1 MSTATGWS
9 SAPSGTVTPRCGRT
23 NDQEDGYPLEPAQ
36 AHGRARHVP
45 DHRPGRPAG
54 RTGGPPVARAGVQVG
69 HPTAAAPVDGHLRR
83 ALRHP
88 GLHPQR
94 PHRGRGGQHPGPQG
108 RRGRDHP
115 TAAQRPTDPD
125 PSPGPVSRDRDDLR
139 AQERQVRRTR
149 ILTVLTATLPGLA
162 EQDAGAVLTSLRA
175 DRGTPLR
182 VLDEHLGDHPD
193 ALTSGDTN
201 CPAVVVRLV
210 RGLRDAGH
218 RGVVLPGCSTC
229 GRTGVPLP
237 RFGPGGRVC
246 QACGVKNSKKECR
259 RCGRTARIFA
269 RRDEG
274 GICYS
279 CYRLDPQIVEECAGC
294 SRIRMPVTRQPD
306 GRALCLD
313 CWTPPSRTC
322 VNSGEHGFVCRAC
335 RPRKQ
340 SPCSSCGRS
349 RRVQARWPL
358 GPVCGACYVRVLD
371 HPGRCSRCGT
381 RQPLIARGEDGEAI
395 CGPCAGL
402 TGVYT
407 CPGCG
412 TGGRLYADGRCP
424 RCVLGVRLEQHLTGP
439 DGHVSAQLRPLL
451 EALAR
456 TEDARGVLC
465 WLKRSPNA
473 RLLADLAAAGR
484 PLSHD
489 LLDELPPSRYLHYVR
504 QTLVHTGVLPERHE
518 DLERIPAWLDHV
530 LADKPAQHARL
541 IRPFVHWFLPKRAR
555 RRAARRR
562 FPAESGT
569 FLRTRVSV
577 ALELLAWLDE
587 HDLALQTLTQPQL
600 EQWLATGNTRT
611 YTIRYFLGWA
621 HRRGI
626 AEQLTVPT
634 VPRQDPARILNEDD
648 RWAQLNRCL
657 TDTTMPLD
665 VRAAGA
671 LILLFGLPTSRIRQ
685 LRAEHLHEHDGAT
698 YLHVGVH
705 PLIVPPK
712 LAVLLHELTQSPGRQ
727 WDALKVPDTGP
738 IRV

>member
-439 DGHVSAQLRPLL
+439 GGHVSAQLRPLL

-489 LLDELPPSRYLHYVR
+489 LLDELPP
-504 QTLVHTGVLPERHE
+504 
-518 DLERIPAWLDHV
+518 
-530 LADKPAQHARL
+530 
-541 IRPFVHWFLPKRAR
+541 
-555 RRAARRR
+555 
-562 FPAESGT
+562 
-569 FLRTRVSV
+569 
-577 ALELLAWLDE
+577 
-587 HDLALQTLTQPQL
+587 
-600 EQWLATGNTRT
+600 
-611 YTIRYFLGWA
+611 IRYRLGWA

-727 WDALKVPDTGP
+727 ARIATDGTGP
-738 IRV
+738 GWIFPGLLPGLPAGHAGFSRKLLDHGIDSRPARNAALVALIADLPAPILADLLGLHITTAVRWTEVAKRDWTDYLAARAADLDTLADRGRDRSNPPPRLARTCAGGNTAPPE